1 MCPSEDLGRKI
12 GDGCLSAYVNHA
24 FKYFL
29 LPQPQ
34 VWECPKVC
42 FQGLCFLYPASSSAV
57 TNEGVVFI
65 SCDTSLGLPLNNLAL
80 FKAMG
85 VEMV

>member
-1 MCPSEDLGRKI
+1 MMGVYQHMLTTH
-12 GDGCLSAYVNHA
+12 LST
-24 FKYFL
+24 FYFRSL
-29 LPQPQ
+29 RFGSAPR
-34 VWECPKVC
+34 CASRA
-42 FQGLCFLYPASSSAV
+42 CFLYPASSSAV